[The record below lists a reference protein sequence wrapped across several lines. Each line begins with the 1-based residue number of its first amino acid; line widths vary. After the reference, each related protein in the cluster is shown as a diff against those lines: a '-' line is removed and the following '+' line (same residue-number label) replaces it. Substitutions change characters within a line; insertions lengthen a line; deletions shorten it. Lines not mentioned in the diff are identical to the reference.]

1 MIVAGRVLAIPQAN
15 IDTDQ
20 MYPGKYLTLITRKG
34 LGKYLFEGFPSG
46 RDQLDANMGATILVA
61 GENIGCGSSREHA
74 VWALADWGIRAV
86 VAPSFAR
93 IFHENCYANGV
104 VPVELRDRAAFEE
117 CLMAGALEINV
128 DNQIVRSGGREIA
141 RFELDP
147 LRKDFIVHGGFLEY
161 LATKVD
167 KVREW
172 RSLSSRA
179 ESRESDN
186 VSGRQHVAKA
196 P

>member
-1 MIVAGRVLAIPQAN
+1 VIVSGRVIALPQDN

-34 LGKYLFEGFPSG
+34 LGKMFLEGLPGG
-46 RDQLDANMGATILVA
+46 RDMLDKHAGAKILVA

-74 VWALADWGIRAV
+74 VWALADWGLGVV

-104 VPVELRDRAAFEE
+104 VPVILEDAA
-117 CLMAGALEINV
+117 ALEACLGARELEIDV
-128 DNQIVRSGGREIA
+128 EAQVVRRDGREIA

-147 LRKDFIVHGGFLEY
+147 LRKEFLLRGGFMEY
-161 LATKVD
+161 LATKVEG
-167 KVREW
+167 VRGW
-172 RSLSSRA
+172 LA
-179 ESRESDN
+179 KREP
-186 VSGRQHVAKA
+186 V
-196 P
+196 